1 MGNALMSRVRPAPE
15 PEPAPVEEVLDPVRK
30 LTMAG
35 RNPRLSFYSKAK
47 EKTEKLDD
55 GRYGEMSW
63 FDFLVHTELCT
74 MNYDALSK
82 SDEDQLA
89 HLVRML
95 ENMKVPAT
103 LRKPVEDVIPFVCEV
118 KAKMPNN
125 PYHNSRHVTDVTQ
138 CMYTLLLATKVA
150 HRLEPIE
157 LAAAFVGAICHD
169 LDHPGL
175 SNTWQNNEQTELAR
189 KYDGESPLEHH
200 HLDEFVALA
209 AKYDLLGNIEPAQA
223 TRFKEIVTEMILATD
238 MARHAKLM
246 EKITASLTDKAFDPM
261 HDEVGINL
269 LLAIALK
276 CSDISN
282 QVRPWTVA
290 NRWNAVVY
298 EEFYA
303 EGDLDRAKGRAV
315 APLQDRTSNDVN
327 KSSVGFIRFI
337 VKPLFQIY
345 ADIMKRCAD
354 LDDRSMVDSRA
365 VEECLYILDDNMQR
379 YENALNGMDN
389 ENTEAQFE
397 TLDALADQVGDG
409 AAPPPK
415 KTPPLAAA
423 ARTLGES
430 VLASLDDPKHAQSR
444 ATLSN
449 LDLPGINTDAGSN
462 LPRALLYHMKRYR
475 VAPAPP
481 GGDRRR
487 TSSGDAPDF
496 TDLGALSPGAPA
508 PDDSPSKHPGPNKLQ
523 PLSRTPAPPVVAAD
537 E

>member
-223 TRFKEIVTEMILATD
+223 ARFKEIVTEMILATD

-409 AAPPPK
+409 GAAAPK

-462 LPRALLYHMKRYR
+462 QGSKRER
-475 VAPAPP
+475 N
-481 GGDRRR
+481 
-487 TSSGDAPDF
+487 SQ
-496 TDLGALSPGAPA
+496 
-508 PDDSPSKHPGPNKLQ
+508 LQ
-523 PLSRTPAPPVVAAD
+523 WLLSRPFSTRFG
-537 E
+537 

>member
-223 TRFKEIVTEMILATD
+223 ARFKEIVTEMILTPPSVLVVDAPERLVVVAGAERGHGERRAGLLVREAQHERRGVRGPGAAVHGGEL
-238 MARHAKLM
+238 AREHGAL
-246 EKITASLTDKAFDPM
+246 ERDGRERRRQAGADGR
-261 HDEVGINL
+261 DE
-269 LLAIALK
+269 AL
-276 CSDISN
+276 DGP
-282 QVRPWTVA
+282 V
-290 NRWNAVVY
+290 
-298 EEFYA
+298 
-303 EGDLDRAKGRAV
+303 GRAG
-315 APLQDRTSNDVN
+315 R
-327 KSSVGFIRFI
+327 G
-337 VKPLFQIY
+337 
-345 ADIMKRCAD
+345 
-354 LDDRSMVDSRA
+354 
-365 VEECLYILDDNMQR
+365 
-379 YENALNGMDN
+379 
-389 ENTEAQFE
+389 
-397 TLDALADQVGDG
+397 ALAVDGAARAGRHRDDGDG
-409 AAPPPK
+409 ALFVRAGED
-415 KTPPLAAA
+415 AAHDV
-423 ARTLGES
+423 R
-430 VLASLDDPKHAQSR
+430 
-444 ATLSN
+444 
-449 LDLPGINTDAGSN
+449 DAGDVPSQRRIEVRRRR
-462 LPRALLYHMKRYR
+462 LPQRRRRRRRGREADDEVELVRRVQPGADLGIVGDVDDGERRA
-475 VAPAPP
+475 APAAQVVFFLLRLHAPVNKVAIRAKVP
-481 GGDRRR
+481 HELGPEGLGGVADR
-487 TSSGDAPDF
+487 DA
-496 TDLGALSPGAPA
+496 LG
-508 PDDSPSKHPGPNKLQ
+508 
-523 PLSRTPAPPVVAAD
+523 
-537 E
+537 